1 MRNKVCGNSHTTI
14 TGNTIWHFRQWLTM
28 KIHVFDVNMT
38 TEERGMLKRG
48 QVHIY
53 LTLVQKQ
60 MAH

>member
-1 MRNKVCGNSHTTI
+1 
-14 TGNTIWHFRQWLTM
+14 M